1 VSGLKCVG
9 FLPQVLQ
16 VDNESQKL
24 VILRLQKTGLGL
36 IGLANDY

>member
-9 FLPQVLQ
+9 FLPHFLQ

-24 VILRLQKTGLGL
+24 VILRLQIAGLGL